1 MQVATSTAFKRKWS
15 VCAPID
21 HPDSIASALISCDEE
36 RFPNIFRLMK
46 IGCTL
51 PITSCTCERSF
62 STLRR
67 LRNWLR
73 SSMTCRRLSS
83 LSLMNIHYS
92 HPVNYIRHSCGDIS
106 RDAPKKNRTYYPMY
120 LWSRD
125 SSCTI

>member
-15 VCAPID
+15 ICSPID
-21 HPDSIASALISCDEE
+21 RPDTLASALISCDEQ

-83 LSLMNIHYS
+83 LALMNIHYS
-92 HPVNYIRHSCGDIS
+92 LPVNYDTAVEIFLEMHPRRIELS
-106 RDAPKKNRTYYPMY
+106 NLLME
-120 LWSRD
+120 
-125 SSCTI
+125 

>member
-1 MQVATSTAFKRKWS
+1 MQVATSTAFKCKWS
-15 VCAPID
+15 VCSLIEG
-21 HPDSIASALISCDEE
+21 PDTLASALISCDEE
-36 RFPNIFRLMK
+36 LFPNIFRLMK

-83 LSLMNIHYS
+83 LALMNIHYS
-92 HPVNYIRHSCGDIS
+92 HPVNYDTAVEIFLEMHPRRIELS
-106 RDAPKKNRTYYPMY
+106 NQLME
-120 LWSRD
+120 
-125 SSCTI
+125 